1 MRDKIQEAFGQVRA
15 TEQMKRSVSDYLIQE
30 MEKKKKRSGI
40 AVLKPIF
47 AALLL
52 CFVLGGWYYW
62 EKPVSY
68 VSVDVNPS
76 IELTLNGMN
85 YVVRAESR
93 NKDGERVLRHLQLK
107 GKSYLDAVELLLES
121 EAMQG
126 YLTADADLTFT
137 VASPKEEELLSELK
151 GSAAT
156 MQHHGTCV
164 GADLENVATA
174 HAHGMSL
181 GKYQIY
187 ELLSQYDADLTTEEC
202 QHMTMCQ
209 LYQKLSWYECEEDNS
224 GNEGNMESGCGH
236 EDGHCHEKH
245 SHHHK

>member
-1 MRDKIQEAFGQVRA
+1 MRDKIQDAFQQVRA

-30 MEKKKKRSGI
+30 MGKKKKRSGVVI
-40 AVLKPIF
+40 LKPVF
-47 AALLL
+47 AVLLL

-107 GKSYLDAVELLLES
+107 GKSYLKAVELLLES
-121 EAMQG
+121 KAMQR
-126 YLTADADLTFT
+126 YLTDDADLTFT
-137 VASPKEEELLSELK
+137 VASPREEELLSELK

-164 GADLENVATA
+164 GVDLDNVASA
-174 HAHGMSL
+174 HSHGMSL

-187 ELLSQYDADLTTEEC
+187 QMLSQYDADFTAEEC

-209 LYQKLSWYECEEDNS
+209 LYQMLSWYESGQDSSEEENQS
-224 GNEGNMESGCGH
+224 GSGCSHEGGH
-236 EDGHCHEKH
+236 YHENH
-245 SHHHK
+245 NHHHK